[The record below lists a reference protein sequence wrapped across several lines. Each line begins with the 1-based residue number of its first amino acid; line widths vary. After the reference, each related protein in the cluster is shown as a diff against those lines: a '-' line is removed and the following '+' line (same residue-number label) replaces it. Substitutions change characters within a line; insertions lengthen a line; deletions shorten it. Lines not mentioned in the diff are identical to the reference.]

1 MADILKGNGMTIRDV
16 AYGDLDEGNV
26 LENNEIQSNVLVGF
40 SMSFFGILV
49 FLFWCMERA
58 GLLWI
63 QSPRRLLYI
72 VAALAFPA
80 FACHY
85 TRGRRIWLKYFML
98 ADLVLVVAGLNLLL
112 GFCIRLLI
120 VVPTVLACRYFS
132 GKLLKVIAILTA
144 VTYTMSS
151 FVGAFFGTCDIDLNY
166 YVVDPG
172 TTLEIRSDLWDAI
185 YTLGVNRTGYTTTFL
200 VLSLLPEICIYSM
213 IAVACIR
220 IAQKG
225 REMVL
230 EQAVISRRSA
240 RLETELNLAN
250 NIQTHMLPTIF
261 PPSVGSREIEMF
273 ASMDPAKSVG
283 GDFYDF
289 FMVDEKN
296 MAMVIAD
303 VSGKGIPAALFMV
316 ITKTLLKNEVNMG
329 GAPGEVFAR
338 VNHLLFEGNEDDM
351 FVTAWMGILN
361 TETGVLTYV
370 NAGHNPPL
378 IRLHGTDPES
388 RFTYLK
394 ERPGFVLGGMD
405 GLRYR
410 QREIIMQ
417 PGDSLFLYTDGATEA
432 RNEEEAFYGSDRFLN
447 YMNEHRR
454 ESPEDLLRGV
464 REDIRR
470 FTASAEQFDDIT
482 LMSVKYLAYQEKDAV
497 RTRSF
502 PADLKHLDDVMQFA
516 ETELEKAGC
525 AEASKM
531 QIALCVEKI
540 FANIA
545 EYAYPRQKDDVQ
557 VNWKQDGNE
566 VTVRFIDHGI
576 PFDPLEERETD
587 RTAAAEDR
595 AIGGPGFSL
604 VREKMDDVEY
614 EYRNGRNILTI
625 RKRI

>member
-1 MADILKGNGMTIRDV
+1 MTIRDV
-16 AYGDLDEGNV
+16 VYGDLDEKNV

-63 QSPRRLLYI
+63 QSPERLLWM

-80 FACHY
+80 FACHH
-85 TRGRRIWLKYFML
+85 TKGRRIWLKYFML

-132 GKLLKVIAILTA
+132 GKLLRVIAILTA

-151 FVGAFFGTCDIDLNY
+151 FVGAYFGTCDIDLNY
-166 YVVDPG
+166 YVIQPG

-185 YTLGVNRTGYTTTFL
+185 YTLGINRTGYTTTFL

-316 ITKTLLKNEVNMG
+316 ITKTLIKNEVNMG

-351 FVTAWMGILN
+351 FVTAWLGILN
-361 TETGVLTYV
+361 TETGLLTYV

-378 IRLHGTDPES
+378 IRLHGADPES
-388 RFTYLK
+388 RFAYLK

-410 QREIIMQ
+410 QRELVMQ

-432 RNEEEAFYGSDRFLN
+432 KNEEEAFYGTERFLH
-447 YMNEHRR
+447 YLNEHRA
-454 ESPEDLLRGV
+454 ESPESLLQGV

-470 FTASAEQFDDIT
+470 FTEPAEQFDDIT
-482 LMSVKYLAYQEKDAV
+482 LMCVKYLAYPKKDAIQ
-497 RTRSF
+497 TRYF
-502 PADLKHLDDVMQFA
+502 PADVKHLDDVMEFA
-516 ETELEKAGC
+516 EAELEKTECPGT
-525 AEASKM
+525 SKTE
-531 QIALCVEKI
+531 IALCVEEI
-540 FANIA
+540 FVNIA

-557 VNWKQDGNE
+557 VSWEQEGNE
-566 VTVRFIDHGI
+566 VTIRFIDHGI
-576 PFDPLEERETD
+576 PFDPLEERKPD
-587 RTAAAEDR
+587 LKAAPEER
-595 AIGGPGFSL
+595 PIGGLGIFL
-604 VREKMDDVEY
+604 VKEKMDDVEY
-614 EYRNGRNILTI
+614 EYRSGRNILTI
-625 RKRI
+625 RKKI